1 MIHAEPRWL
10 VLYCRPRFEFK
21 VEAALIASGIESY
34 LPVRTEMRQWS
45 DRKKRVTAPV
55 FPGYLFVHI
64 TERERV
70 AVLEKPG
77 AMKYVSFGG
86 QPAVLNDETIRNI
99 RIATEQPQTFTVER
113 ERLALGQPVEVIQG
127 PFAGMTGRLY
137 EMRGSSR
144 VAVQIEAIAQTLLV
158 EVPLSLL
165 KHL

>member
-1 MIHAEPRWL
+1 
-10 VLYCRPRFEFK
+10 
-21 VEAALIASGIESY
+21 
-34 LPVRTEMRQWS
+34 
-45 DRKKRVTAPV
+45 V